1 MSIQEKKTQKGTP
14 YAIGKFSDKLGE
26 FELFIF
32 SENLIRNREK
42 LKESESFILNLQK
55 ENDKNDGSLTR
66 INLKALLSLN
76 ELVEKSYENI
86 SIELSENYDLKD
98 LNKSLKEKGETKIK
112 IIIPE
117 NKKKL
122 VFNLEDRRKFDFSLY
137 NEVKSKEYVKKIS
150 F

>member
-1 MSIQEKKTQKGTP
+1 M
-14 YAIGKFSDKLGE
+14 
-26 FELFIF
+26 
-32 SENLIRNREK
+32 
-42 LKESESFILNLQK
+42 
-55 ENDKNDGSLTR
+55 
-66 INLKALLSLN
+66 SLN

-122 VFNLEDRRKFDFSLY
+122 VFNLEDH
-137 NEVKSKEYVKKIS
+137 EKI
-150 F
+150 

>member
-1 MSIQEKKTQKGTP
+1 M
-14 YAIGKFSDKLGE
+14 
-26 FELFIF
+26 
-32 SENLIRNREK
+32 
-42 LKESESFILNLQK
+42 
-55 ENDKNDGSLTR
+55 
-66 INLKALLSLN
+66 SLN

-98 LNKSLKEKGETKIK
+98 LNKSLKAKGETKIK

-137 NEVKSKEYVKKIS
+137 NEVKNKEYVKKIS

>member
-1 MSIQEKKTQKGTP
+1 M
-14 YAIGKFSDKLGE
+14 
-26 FELFIF
+26 
-32 SENLIRNREK
+32 
-42 LKESESFILNLQK
+42 
-55 ENDKNDGSLTR
+55 
-66 INLKALLSLN
+66 SLN

-122 VFNLEDRRKFDFSLY
+122 VFNLEDRRKFDFSFY

>member
-1 MSIQEKKTQKGTP
+1 M
-14 YAIGKFSDKLGE
+14 
-26 FELFIF
+26 
-32 SENLIRNREK
+32 
-42 LKESESFILNLQK
+42 
-55 ENDKNDGSLTR
+55 
-66 INLKALLSLN
+66 SLN